1 MFFWA
6 KYGTETTFTFPIL
19 KRAVIDLA
27 ATADWTPATGD
38 TKVSKDGGN
47 VANTTNNPAAVGGT
61 GSVLWTLTLTATE
74 LQAAVVD
81 VQIVDSATKTIEDQV
96 IKIFT
101 YGNASAKI
109 VPDLSDIVRMGL
121 TALPN
126 AAAEASGGLYTRGSG
141 AGQINQAANGQ
152 IDSNAVKVAGTA
164 QTGRD
169 LGASVLIS
177 SGTGTGQLDVTS
189 GVIKANLVQILG
201 TILTET
207 AGYLAAGF
215 KKFFNVATPVFTME
229 SVNQSAN
236 NDTKITSL
244 QGSLSTVDGKVDD
257 ILADTG
263 ELQTDLV
270 NGGRLDLLVDGIKAK
285 TDLIPASPAAAGS
298 KMDIVDA
305 PSSAGKT
312 ALANAAADKV
322 WDEVA
327 SDHVAAG
334 STGALLALVHSIL
347 GGKQQIIGNQL
358 VCYAADNAT
367 EVARFN
373 LFDAAGDPTMVSV
386 YLRTRA

>member
-27 ATADWTPATGD
+27 ATEDWTPATGD

-61 GSVLWTLTLTATE
+61 GSVLWKLTLTATE

-263 ELQTDLV
+263 ELQTDFV

-285 TDLIPASPAAAGS
+285 TDLIPASPAAVGS

-312 ALANAAADKV
+312 ALANAAADQV

-327 SDHVAAG
+327 SGHVAAG
-334 STGALLALVHSIL
+334 STGALIGLVHSIL
-347 GGKQQIIGNQL
+347 GGKQQIVGNQL
-358 VCYAADNAT
+358 ICYAADNLT

-386 YLRTRA
+386 YLRTRV

>member
-263 ELQTDLV
+263 ELQTDFV

-285 TDLIPASPAAAGS
+285 TDLIPASPAAVGS

-312 ALANAAADKV
+312 ALANAAADQV
-322 WDEVA
+322 WDEAA
-327 SDHVAAG
+327 SGHVAAG
-334 STGALLALVHSIL
+334 STGALLGLVNSIL
-347 GGKQQIIGNQL
+347 GGKQEIVGNQL
-358 VCYAADNAT
+358 ICYAADNTT

-386 YLRTRA
+386 YLRTRV

>member
-263 ELQTDLV
+263 ELQTDFV

-285 TDLIPASPAAAGS
+285 TDLIPASPAAVGS

-312 ALANAAADKV
+312 ALANAAADQV
-322 WDEVA
+322 WDEAA
-327 SDHVAAG
+327 SGHVAAG
-334 STGALLALVHSIL
+334 STGALVGLVHSIL
-347 GGKQQIIGNQL
+347 GGKQQIVGNQL
-358 VCYAADNAT
+358 VCYAADNTT

-373 LFDAAGDPTMVSV
+373 LFDAVGDPTMVSV
-386 YLRTRA
+386 YLRTRV